1 MRQLDLSI
9 GYLWGRFLSFPPFLN
24 DQFKWNPCRVK
35 LKRNE
40 FYNYTVIVNAQETNY
55 STNKV
60 VYPKGRLLPSELKL
74 RDFVIWKE
82 PVLKGFDQFFWKEA

>member
-1 MRQLDLSI
+1 MKSLLS
-9 GYLWGRFLSFPPFLN
+9 
-24 DQFKWNPCRVK
+24 KTEKK
-35 LKRNE
+35 LVLQ
-40 FYNYTVIVNAQETNY
+40 YTVIVNAQETNY

-60 VYPKGRLLPSELKL
+60 VYPKGRLLPSKLKL

>member
-1 MRQLDLSI
+1 MKSLLS
-9 GYLWGRFLSFPPFLN
+9 
-24 DQFKWNPCRVK
+24 KTEKK
-35 LKRNE
+35 LVLQ
-40 FYNYTVIVNAQETNY
+40 YTVIVNAQETNY

-60 VYPKGRLLPSELKL
+60 VYPKGRLLPSELKF